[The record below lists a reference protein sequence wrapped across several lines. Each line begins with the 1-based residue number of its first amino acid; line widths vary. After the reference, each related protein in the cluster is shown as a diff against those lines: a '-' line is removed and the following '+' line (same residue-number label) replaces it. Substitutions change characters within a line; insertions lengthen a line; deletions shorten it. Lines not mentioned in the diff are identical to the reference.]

1 MLKLLCQLQEA
12 DSEILQ
18 IQSSRDTL
26 QERLNQLETLLSRG
40 EEELAEKRD
49 KVSNVE
55 KFYQEKQNELKEN
68 MGRAVKAKAKLA
80 NITKQKEYLA
90 AQKEID
96 YLKQVNAQK
105 EEETA
110 KLMEAIQ
117 EYRTGISGDE
127 EKLGSLKAELEDEQ
141 KTNSKKLS
149 ELNSTIEKLMTKRST
164 VSNQCD
170 NSLLR
175 KYERV
180 LKARKGVAVVPVF
193 EETCSGCNMRI
204 PPQQYIVLLK
214 TGKLMNCPQCQRFI
228 FVSQETMD
236 AASREGDLEASA

>member
-1 MLKLLCQLQEA
+1 MLELLCQLQEA

-18 IQSSRDTL
+18 IQSSRDSL
-26 QERLNQLETLLSRG
+26 QERLDQLQTLLSRG
-40 EEELAEKRD
+40 EAELAEKRD
-49 KVSNVE
+49 KVSGVE
-55 KFYQEKQNELKEN
+55 QFYQEKQNELKEN
-68 MGRAVKAKAKLA
+68 MGRAVKAKAKLS

-110 KLMEAIQ
+110 KLMEAIE

-127 EKLGSLKAELEDEQ
+127 EKLGALKAELEDEQ
-141 KTNSKKLS
+141 KTNSEKLA
-149 ELNSTIEKLMTKRST
+149 ELNATIDKLMTKRSA
-164 VSNQCD
+164 VSSQCD

-180 LKARKGVAVVPVF
+180 LKARQGVAVVPVS

-228 FVSQETMD
+228 FVSPD
-236 AASREGDLEASA
+236 SIHAASGETATEATA